1 MSKNTLWVWNNVA
14 SVRVHPLGIPFGY
27 TPGVSISWWQLSGTF
42 VALRHFQA
50 ILPHFPISQQLNT
63 TTTTSEMARRRS
75 KTVGKKRPVEAVA
88 QRTRIVGGRRIATPP
103 KGRVVKA
110 RRYRPGTVALR
121 EIRKYQKSTDLLIRR
136 KPFGRLVK
144 EICAQVCQDN
154 NLRDK
159 RFRKS
164 AMEALQAAAE
174 DYLTKMFSSAQ
185 CCAMHGGRTTIKVS
199 DLRLLQQLNPDAY
212 CSKQSL

>member
-1 MSKNTLWVWNNVA
+1 MGVEEY
-14 SVRVHPLGIPFGY
+14 PLGMKRFICESAPSGY
-27 TPGVSISWWQLSGTF
+27 TFWVCTRGEHLL
-42 VALRHFQA
+42 VALSHFQA

-63 TTTTSEMARRRS
+63 TTTTSEMARKRS
-75 KTVGKKRPVEAVA
+75 RTVGKKRPRDFAT
-88 QRTRIVGGRRIATPP
+88 QRCEITGGRRIAMPP
-103 KGRVVKA
+103 KTGIVKA

-136 KPFGRLVK
+136 RPFSRLVK

-159 RFRKS
+159 RFRKT

>member
-1 MSKNTLWVWNNVA
+1 M
-14 SVRVHPLGIPFGY
+14 RVHPLGIPFWVY
-27 TPGVSISWWQLSGTF
+27 TQGEISWWQLSGTF
-42 VALRHFQA
+42 VALSHFQA
-50 ILPHFPISQQLNT
+50 ILLHFPISQQLNT
-63 TTTTSEMARRRS
+63 TTTTSEMARKRS
-75 KTVGKKRPVEAVA
+75 KTVGIRRPRDAATIRCEI
-88 QRTRIVGGRRIATPP
+88 TGGRRIATPP
-103 KGRVVKA
+103 KSGVVKA

-136 KPFGRLVK
+136 KPFSRLVK
-144 EICAQVCQDN
+144 EICAQVCYDN

-159 RFRKS
+159 RFRKT

-185 CCAMHGGRTTIKVS
+185 CCAIHGGRTTVQVC
-199 DLRLLQQLNPDAY
+199 DLHLLQQLNPEAH

>member
-1 MSKNTLWVWNNVA
+1 M
-14 SVRVHPLGIPFGY
+14 HPPGIPFGY
-27 TPGVSISWWQLSGTF
+27 APGVGISWWHLSGTL

-50 ILPHFPISQQLNT
+50 VLLHFPISHQLNT
-63 TTTTSEMARRRS
+63 TTTTSEMARRRAR
-75 KTVGKKRPVEAVA
+75 TVGKKRPVDDVA
-88 QRTRIVGGRRIATPP
+88 QRTKIICGRRIAQPP

-185 CCAMHGGRTTIKVS
+185 CCAMHGGRTTIQVN
-199 DLRLLQQLNPDAY
+199 DLRLLQQLNPDTY

>member
-1 MSKNTLWVWNNVA
+1 MGVEEY
-14 SVRVHPLGIPFGY
+14 PLGMKRFICESAPSGY
-27 TPGVSISWWQLSGTF
+27 TFWVCTRGEHLL
-42 VALRHFQA
+42 VALSHFQA

-88 QRTRIVGGRRIATPP
+88 QRTRIVGGQRIVSPR
-103 KGRVVKA
+103 KGSVVKA

-121 EIRKYQKSTDLLIRR
+121 EIQKYQNSTDLLIRR

-144 EICAQVCQDN
+144 EICAEVCQDN

-159 RFRKS
+159 RFRKT

-199 DLRLLQQLNPDAY
+199 DLRLLQQLNPDTY
-212 CSKQSL
+212 CSK